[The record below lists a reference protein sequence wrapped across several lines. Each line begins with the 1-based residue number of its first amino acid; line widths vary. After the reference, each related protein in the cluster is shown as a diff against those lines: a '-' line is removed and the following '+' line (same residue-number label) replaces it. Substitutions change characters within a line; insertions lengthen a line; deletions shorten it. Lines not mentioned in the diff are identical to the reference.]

1 MKSENTAIRI
11 LAITAALLL
20 GALFFLPG
28 RTATAEV
35 SLKEEDYLVA
45 TFPNHLGDDALYI
58 TDTRSGVIAIFVWDR
73 NAKALVPKAM
83 RRLEDGFQVR

>member
-1 MKSENTAIRI
+1 MKSETTAIRI

-45 TFPNHLGDDALYI
+45 TYPSNVGSDALYV
-58 TDTRSGVIAIFVWDR
+58 TDTRTGVICVFIWDP
-73 NAKALVPKAM
+73 NAKALIPKAM
-83 RRLEDGFQVR
+83 RRLDDGFRQP